1 MPLRSAPLPRMAGH
15 LSFMRAQQKELIEV
29 GAGDD

>member
-15 LSFMRAQQKELIEV
+15 LSFMRSQSKEICDV
-29 GAGDD
+29 KSVI